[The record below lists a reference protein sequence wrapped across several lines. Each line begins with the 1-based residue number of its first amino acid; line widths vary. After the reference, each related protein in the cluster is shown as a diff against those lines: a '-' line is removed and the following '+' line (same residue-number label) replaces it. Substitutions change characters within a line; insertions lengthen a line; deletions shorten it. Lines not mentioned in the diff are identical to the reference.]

1 MKSIPEDSRSA
12 VGVKLE
18 KLITYLGFLASSA
31 GMMSSKVTSWMLHD
45 TPITEQ
51 TSWASSRSH
60 PTSCP
65 LAFVYSFGAYDA
77 SVAITNGSIFLT
89 AAGISLAMLDWVA
102 GWGLV
107 RIGLVLPQALIT
119 ITGRARAAKA
129 ARRARLR
136 WAGRG
141 RACIWSGIVRR

>member
-1 MKSIPEDSRSA
+1 M
-12 VGVKLE
+12 GVKLE
-18 KLITYLGFLASSA
+18 KLITYLGFFASSA
-31 GMMSSKVTSWMLHD
+31 GMMSSKVTSWMVHE
-45 TPITEQ
+45 TPSTEQ

-60 PTSCP
+60 PTTCP
-65 LAFVYSFGAYDA
+65 LALTYSLGAYEA
-77 SVAITNGSIFLT
+77 SLAITNGSSFLT

-107 RIGLVLPQALIT
+107 MTGLVLPQALIT

-136 WAGRG
+136 WVGRR
-141 RACIWSGIVRR
+141 RACIWSRIVRS